1 MARPNLTS
9 LFSKFLF
16 RETLTSEEKGY
27 IRSDIGAET
36 AGAAATAQALAIS
49 TASGDAMTKANAAQA
64 AAIAASQPL
73 DSDLTAFASGA
84 SAAALGDATAQA
96 NRRGMTGSA
105 KKASTITARI
115 PSYRHAQSG
124 AIGMGYTQGVG
135 NFVSGD
141 ELEVD
146 GIALAFGTEI
156 TIGGSFAASVA
167 NLIEAIQAN
176 TICIAYFNSST
187 HELVLMAQASGISAN
202 GAIWIANFDAEGA
215 TQTGT
220 LGSGSATYTTTTPT
234 EIGESIFTY
243 HSDGT
248 VTEWSATNTS
258 PAAWI
263 PRTAGIIQHANGD
276 WYRQT
281 LAADGTAEY
290 ELLPNQ

>member
-36 AGAAATAQALAIS
+36 SGAAATAQALAIS
-49 TASGDAMTKANAAQA
+49 TASGDATTKANAAQA

-84 SAAALGDATAQA
+84 SASALGNATAQA
-96 NRRGMTGSA
+96 NRRGMISAA
-105 KKASTITARI
+105 KKASTVTARI

-124 AIGMGYTQGVG
+124 DIELLDTQAVG
-135 NFVSGD
+135 NFISGD
-141 ELEVD
+141 SLDVN
-146 GIALAFGTEI
+146 GTTLAFGTEV
-156 TIGGSFAASVA
+156 TLGGSFAVSVQ
-167 NLIEAIQAN
+167 NLIDVIQSD
-176 TICIAYFNSST
+176 TDFTAYYDST
-187 HELVLMAQASGISAN
+187 SYKLVLMVKASGVLGGSPT
-202 GAIWIANFDAEGA
+202 WTANFDADA
-215 TQTGT
+215 NTQTGPIS
-220 LGSGSATYTTTTPT
+220 GGSATYTTTTPT
-234 EIGESIFTY
+234 EIGESIFTT

-248 VTEWSATNTS
+248 ITEWSASSIS